1 MKKILGFMFILNF
14 LISCQVSTSRTTITA
29 NNTEE
34 NSKAKVTFNADI
46 KSGICINCD

>member
-1 MKKILGFMFILNF
+1 MKNILGFMFILNF

-29 NNTEE
+29 KSPAE
-34 NSKAKVTFNADI
+34 NSKVNVTYNADI